1 MWDRGV
7 CFYNGGMLRQVLQ
20 QVIRKLKSDPHYTI
34 DPELPTTA
42 LVSVLKERGLAMV
55 RGWLRRPFLGACQGP
70 LFVGRRVQ
78 MLNTRLMYLGRSV
91 TLEDDVKVDALSRHG
106 VHIGHNVSIGRFTV
120 IECTGVITHLGE
132 GFWIGDN
139 SNLGDYNFVGA
150 AGGVRIGRNVLI
162 GQGVRFHSENHVFD
176 RTDIPIKAQGV
187 TNEGIVVED
196 DVWLGSGVIV
206 LDGVTIG
213 QGAVVA
219 AGSVVTRDV
228 PRYAIVGGVPA
239 RVLRFRKSE
248 VGDQRSEVGGQRSGD
263 EEGRSEG

>member
-1 MWDRGV
+1 MFRES
-7 CFYNGGMLRQVLQ
+7 LQ
-20 QVIRKLKSDPHYTI
+20 RFIRKLKHDPHYTI
-34 DPELPTTA
+34 DPAVPTTA
-42 LVSVLKERGLAMV
+42 LVSVLKERGLAYV
-55 RGWLRRPFLGACQGP
+55 RGLLRKPWLGSSQGA

-78 MLNTRLMYLGRSV
+78 LLNSRLLHLGRSV
-91 TLEDDVKVDALSRHG
+91 TFEDDVKIDALSRHG
-106 VHIGHNVSIGRFTV
+106 VHIGDNVSIGRFSV
-120 IECTGVITHLGE
+120 IECTGVLTHLGE

-150 AGGVRIGRNVLI
+150 AGGVRIGRHVLI
-162 GQGVRFHSENHVFD
+162 GQGVRFHSENHVFT

-213 QGAVVA
+213 RGAVVA

-228 PRYAIVGGVPA
+228 PPFAIVGGVPA
-239 RVLRFRKSE
+239 KVIKYRGKAGNGE
-248 VGDQRSEVGGQRSGD
+248 
-263 EEGRSEG
+263 